1 MSIPERSITQESSII
16 QHYSSMEEIRILVS
30 FEEKIRL
37 IQEAERLSLPLPN
50 YLRMLVNRELS
61 KKEVNR

>member
-1 MSIPERSITQESSII
+1 
-16 QHYSSMEEIRILVS
+16 MEEIRILVS
-30 FEEKIRL
+30 YEQKIRL

-61 KKEVNR
+61 KKEGNR

>member
-1 MSIPERSITQESSII
+1 
-16 QHYSSMEEIRILVS
+16 MEEIRILVS